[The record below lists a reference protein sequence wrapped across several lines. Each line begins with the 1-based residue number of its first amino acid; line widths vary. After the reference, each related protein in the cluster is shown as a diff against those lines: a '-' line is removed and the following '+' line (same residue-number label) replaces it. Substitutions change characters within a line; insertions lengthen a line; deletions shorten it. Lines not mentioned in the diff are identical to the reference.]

1 MSTIITNSLAIW
13 LALTAPSET
22 SVSSD
27 KPTATTSSAAN
38 PGAKKPDVTVDENGE
53 KTFSP
58 ALQKAIDD
66 REAQVTA
73 ARREAIRLLED
84 YLRDVPR
91 SREEAEALYKLAEL
105 YWEESKAVYLDKM
118 GAYQAAVS
126 ACHDDRSACPRVPRK
141 PPTVDLSRAQS
152 VYQRLI
158 AEHPRFHKI
167 DTVIYLY
174 AFSLRDQGKVAESV
188 KFFQTILDRYPK
200 SRYVADA
207 WMAIAEFRFY
217 EQQDYKASLEAYEHV
232 LKHPK
237 SQLYDLALFKTAWC
251 YWKLGD
257 TTKSAMRFK
266 DVLDLSKRKAGKAGG
281 SEADQKR
288 AAELQGQALDYL
300 VELFTEDD
308 TKSAHDAFEFLAQ
321 IGGKPY
327 SKKVLKQLA
336 DTVFD
341 QTRYERAV
349 EAYQLLIDLD
359 PMSPDAPDYASK
371 IVEAYQLLG
380 DTKTAVASMR
390 KLASDYGGKSAWAAA
405 NKDRPKTVQHARET
419 AEQLIRTLAKTMHA
433 EAQQNEKSTKVVD
446 KDRYARAAEAYA
458 FYLQNFPDAADAVE
472 LRYLR
477 ADILYFKL
485 GRYEEAGRDYLA
497 VGKSQPV
504 GKYHK
509 DALLQAMGAFEKVRK
524 ISSAP
529 GKREITESDKLF
541 GEAAD
546 TYATLFPNDKEIVTV
561 VFKNGQFFF
570 DYGDYDEAIKRF
582 GLIVEKYP
590 DDPNAGVAGDRILEA
605 LNKAKDY
612 ENIESWARRLKKT
625 KAFASKDE
633 QDRLDKVVVNAVMK
647 SGEKYAN
654 DGQYEKAASFY
665 QRVAADYP
673 QSPLAP
679 KALNNAGAVFEKARK
694 QDEAVSA
701 YKTLADKYPSAS
713 ESPEAL
719 FTAARIEENIAYY
732 DKAAALY
739 EQLAQRYPNNPHAAD
754 ALRSAGVLREGL
766 GQHDRAIKHFGEYS
780 KRFKDKSDAK
790 DVAFQVAV
798 VREDQKD
805 WKQAAQS
812 FGAYART
819 YPSDARVVEAHAR
832 EADASLKAGNENG
845 AKEASAKALAA
856 FKAGAKKKKDDERG
870 EDAAYYAAE
879 ARYIQGEL
887 VFRDYEKIKI
897 AGKPKQL
904 AKVLEEKAK
913 KLEEAKKVYLDV
925 VTYQSPEWATASL
938 LRVGQGYEAYA
949 KAMRNAPVP
958 KDLNEEE
965 QQVYRDELE
974 KVVVVI
980 EDKALDAYKSGYAR
994 AIQIGVYNKH
1004 TQQIREALSR
1014 LAENEYPKEA
1024 ELRASIRG
1032 GEPRLSLERIE
1043 EVRRDN

>member
-1 MSTIITNSLAIW
+1 M
-13 LALTAPSET
+13 LALALALPSGA
-22 SVSSD
+22 SGAAKAGGD
-27 KPTATTSSAAN
+27 KPVADKAGASLPDA
-38 PGAKKPDVTVDENGE
+38 PGAQDATAE
-53 KTFSP
+53 KVIPP

-66 REAQVTA
+66 RELQVTA
-73 ARREAIRLLED
+73 ARREAIRLIED
-84 YLRDVPR
+84 YLRDSPR
-91 SREEAEALYKLAEL
+91 SREQAEALYKLAEL
-105 YWEESKAVYLDKM
+105 YWEESKAVYLEKM

-126 ACHDDRSACPRVPRK
+126 ACHDDHAQCPHVPRRT
-141 PPTVDLSRAQS
+141 PTVDLSRAQS

-158 AEHPRFHKI
+158 TEHPRFRKI

-174 AFSLRDQGKVAESV
+174 AFSLRDQGKTAESV
-188 KFFQTILDRYPK
+188 GYFQTLLDKYPHTRYL
-200 SRYVADA
+200 ADA
-207 WMAIAEFRFY
+207 WMAIAEYRFY
-217 EQQDYKASLEAYEHV
+217 EQQNYKSALEAYEHV

-266 DVLDLSKRKAGKAGG
+266 DVLDLARKKAGRTDV
-281 SEADQKR
+281 EQKR

-321 IGGKPY
+321 IGGKAY
-327 SKKVLKQLA
+327 SQKVLKQLA

-349 EAYQLLIDLD
+349 EAYQLLIELD
-359 PMSPDAPDYASK
+359 PNNPDAPDYAGK

-380 DTKTAVASMR
+380 DTKTAVAQMR
-390 KLASDYGGKSAWAAA
+390 KLAGDYGATSPWAVA
-405 NKDRPKTVQHARET
+405 NKDRPKAVQHART
-419 AEQLIRTLAKTMHA
+419 MAEELIRNLAKTMHA
-433 EAQQNEKSTKVVD
+433 EAQANEKASKVVD
-446 KDRYARAAEAYA
+446 KDRYARAAEAYL

-509 DALLQAMGAFEKVRK
+509 DALLQAMGAFEKVRRVD
-524 ISSAP
+524 SGG
-529 GKREITESDKLF
+529 GKHAITESDRLF

-546 TYATLFPNDKEIVTV
+546 TYATLFPKDKEIVTV

-625 KAFASKDE
+625 KAFSSKDE
-633 QDRLDKVVVNAVMK
+633 QDRLDKVIVNAVMK

-654 DGQYEKAASFY
+654 DNQYDKAAAFY
-665 QRVAADYP
+665 LRVAQDYP
-673 QSPLAP
+673 QSPQAP
-679 KALNNAGAVFEKARK
+679 KALNNAGAVFEKEKK
-694 QDEAVSA
+694 QEDAVSA
-701 YKTLADKYPSAS
+701 YKDLANKYPSAS
-713 ESPEAL
+713 EAPEAL

-732 DKAAALY
+732 DKAATLY
-739 EQLAQRYPNNPHAAD
+739 EQLAQKYPQNAHAAD
-754 ALRSAGVLREGL
+754 ALRSAGVLRESL

-780 KRFKDKSDAK
+780 KRFKDKADAK
-790 DVAFQVAV
+790 DVAFQIAV

-805 WKQAAQS
+805 WHAAAQS
-812 FGAYART
+812 FAAYTKA
-819 YPSDARVVEAHAR
+819 YPSDARTVEALAR
-832 EADASLKAGNENG
+832 EADAQLKAGNDG
-845 AKEASAKALAA
+845 AAKEVAGKALAA
-856 FKAGAKKKKDDERG
+856 YKSGGHKHRQADDTRG
-870 EDAAYYAAE
+870 EDAAYYAAD

-887 VFRDYEKIKI
+887 VFRDYERLKI

-913 KLEEAKKVYLDV
+913 RLEEAKGIYLDV
-925 VTYQSPEWATASL
+925 VTYQSPEWATAAL
-938 LRVGQGYEAYA
+938 LRIGQGYEAYA
-949 KAMRNAPVP
+949 KAMRGAPVP

-980 EDKALDAYKSGYAR
+980 EDKAIDAYKSGYAR
-994 AIQIGVYNKH
+994 ALQIGVYNKH

-1024 ELRASIRG
+1024 ELRAPVRV
-1032 GEPRLSLERIE
+1032 GEPRVALDRIE
-1043 EVRRDN
+1043 EVRRDQ